1 MPKDK
6 KKYRPNVGIM
16 IIDDKKNIFVGQRLD
31 HPSHFWQMPQGGIDS
46 KEIPVD
52 AAFREALEET
62 GIKKSKL
69 KLKAEL
75 KDWYYYDLPTD
86 LAQTLWNGKY
96 VGQKQKWY
104 LFEFT
109 GSNKDINVNTKVP
122 EFSEYKWVDK
132 KFLVSNIVPF
142 KRDIYRNIL
151 KEFKDFL

>member
-1 MPKDK
+1 
-6 KKYRPNVGIM
+6 
-16 IIDDKKNIFVGQRLD
+16 
-31 HPSHFWQMPQGGIDS
+31 MPQGGIDS
-46 KEIPVD
+46 KEVPLD

-75 KDWYYYDLPTD
+75 KDWYYYDLPVD

-109 GSNKDINVNTKVP
+109 GSNKDIDVNTKLP

-151 KEFKDFL
+151 KEFREFL